1 MRTHRNHAA
10 THKRRQQRQTRLNR
24 HRGVRLRT
32 RDALPRRT
40 AQRHAHIGRLNP
52 VISGSMHRQTLS
64 QIRAHRRVLRLLLH
78 IQHHLGARRMSRHHR
93 RLQAKNRQNTVEYRD
108 EQSNTQAQELHNGA
122 TLFRVVLLRKRP
134 IRAALQAFLHTLPKR
149 KATNHRNDAPHK
161 SHAPSPQ

>member
-10 THKRRQQRQTRLNR
+10 THKRRQKRQTRLNR

-52 VISGSMHRQTLS
+52 VIRGSMHRQTLS
-64 QIRAHRRVLRLLLH
+64 QIRANRRILRLLLH
-78 IQHHLGARRMSRHHR
+78 IQHHLGARGMGRHDR
-93 RLQAKNRQNTVEYRD
+93 GLQAEDGEHRVEHRD
-108 EQSNTQAQELHNGA
+108 EQSNAQTQELHNGA

-134 IRAALQAFLHTLPKR
+134 TRAALQVFLHPLPKR
-149 KATNHRNDAPHK
+149 KVANHRNDAPHK